1 MLNEWFSS
9 FKLGIPLRRSSVSL
23 GAIWLVFIPAG
34 VWIIAAVYV
43 PILGVP
49 LDVAQTWEAT
59 ALISALVLL
68 SLAAHVYAHL
78 CAGRLSGS
86 LVPENL
92 PVYPT
97 GDAAQ
102 AWPPAASSR
111 GEFLAALSGPLADL
125 VLAGLAYLVWNAQL
139 DPVLNVSMPFWGF
152 FSLWLAVINLTPVY
166 PFDGGRLLRA
176 FFWAWT
182 GHAEGWSR
190 LLKVLG
196 YTAAG
201 LSALWGLF
209 LIYQH
214 LRFSLETGLITL
226 LFSGM
231 VLLILGMQPGWEGV
245 RSPVVHQPGFSRR
258 ILLAPLGALLLLG
271 TTASGAAL
279 ALTND
284 GMEAPGV
291 AIPVGPMVEVPAQY
305 DHPYSG
311 SLVLTT
317 VIPQAPIMAWEWAL
331 GQITPAIHIMPPQ
344 QIVPPNTSYQQI
356 ARQGDQMLNQ
366 SEIAAVAEGLR
377 LAGYDVKSVGKGAKV
392 LLVLPQSHASG
403 ILMPGDVIVGING
416 APVQTD
422 SDLIAQVGKLS
433 YPVTVHLVVQRDGAQ
448 KKVDVPLMPPDKPG
462 GHPLIGITVDSAGVD
477 VKLPFPVSINT
488 QKIAGGP
495 SAGLMFAL
503 GVYNALTP
511 GDITGGRVIAGTGT
525 INLDGT
531 VGPIGG
537 VQQKVVAA
545 ELVGAKYFLV
555 PTGNYADALAAAHG
569 IQVVEIKTAAQAVQ
583 FLKSLP

>member
-1 MLNEWFSS
+1 M
-9 FKLGIPLRRSSVSL
+9 GCRRSL
-23 GAIWLVFIPAG
+23 RAYPGRAAG
-34 VWIIAAVYV
+34 SQAWK
-43 PILGVP
+43 
-49 LDVAQTWEAT
+49 AT
-59 ALISALVLL
+59 ALIAFLVLL
-68 SLAAHVYAHL
+68 SLAAHAYAHL
-78 CAGRLSGS
+78 SVARLSGS
-86 LVPENL
+86 QVPASL
-92 PVYPT
+92 PIYPT

-102 AWPPAASSR
+102 AWPSAASSGR
-111 GEFLAALSGPLADL
+111 EFLGALSGPLADMI
-125 VLAGLAYLVWNAQL
+125 LAGAAYLVWNAQL
-139 DPVLNVSMPFWGF
+139 NPILNVSMPFWGL
-152 FSLWLAVINLTPVY
+152 FSLWLAVINLTPAY
-166 PFDGGRLLRA
+166 PFDGGRMLRA
-176 FFWAWT
+176 FLWAWS

-190 LLKVLG
+190 LLKGLG
-196 YTAAG
+196 YAAAG
-201 LSALWGLF
+201 LSAVWGLF

-214 LRFSLETGLITL
+214 LRFSLDTGLITL
-226 LFSGM
+226 LFSGL
-231 VLLILGMQPGWEGV
+231 VLLILGMQPGWEGA
-245 RSPVVHQPGFSRR
+245 RTQIVHQPGFSRR
-258 ILLAPLGALLLLG
+258 LLLAPLGVLLLLG

-366 SEIAAVAEGLR
+366 SEIAAVAEGMR
-377 LAGYDVKSVGKGAKV
+377 LAGYDVKSVGKGTKV
-392 LLVLPQSHASG
+392 LSILPHSHASG
-403 ILMPGDVIVGING
+403 ILMPGDVIVVMDG
-416 APVQTD
+416 APIQTD

-433 YPVTVHLVVQRDGAQ
+433 YPVTVHLVIQRDGSQ
-448 KKVDVPLMPPDKPG
+448 TKVDVPLMAPDNPG

-495 SAGLMFAL
+495 SAGLMFTL

-545 ELVGAKYFLV
+545 ELAGAQYFLV

-569 IQVVEIKTAAQAVQ
+569 IHVVEIKTAAQAVQ